1 MEDRTQNQSSGR
13 LGFVSDVLGMIFNSN
28 SVGMMFAKLAVV
40 LVIFGTG
47 IVWMK
52 WDSIASAYTTS
63 RYEAY
68 QQLEAAGKD
77 KIFDEK
83 AAEQLQIVHATTNS
97 DFSAVYSLRPT
108 DFNYFVDLVAYEGDL
123 PSSVDSKYLG
133 GFPVDKTS
141 DEYSAH
147 VNGRM
152 FVSSYEFAFLPTKK
166 KTTDFHYMFSCPYF
180 NLNNVYSGSVSMMW
194 MAKPDIAYS
203 RLESICG
210 QAARTLGRIR

>member
-13 LGFVSDVLGMIFNSN
+13 LGFVSDVLGMIFNSS
-28 SVGMMFAKLAVV
+28 SVGMMFAKLTIV

-47 IVWMK
+47 IVWLK
-52 WDSIASAYTTS
+52 WDSLTSTYTNS

-68 QQLEAAGKD
+68 ERARDARKD

-108 DFNYFVDLVAYEGDL
+108 DFNYFVDLVAYEGTL
-123 PSSVDSKYLG
+123 PSTVDVKYLG

-141 DEYSAH
+141 EEYQAH

-152 FVSSYEFAFLPTKK
+152 FASSYEFVFLPTKK
-166 KTTDFHYMFSCPYF
+166 KTTDYHYMFSCPYF

-194 MAKPDIAYS
+194 FDKPDIAYS